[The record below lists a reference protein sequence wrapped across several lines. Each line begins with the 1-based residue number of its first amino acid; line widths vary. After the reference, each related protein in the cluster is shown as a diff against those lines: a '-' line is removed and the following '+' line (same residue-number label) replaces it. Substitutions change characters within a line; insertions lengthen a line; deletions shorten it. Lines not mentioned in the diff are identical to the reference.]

1 LNVVIRDISEMTDSR
16 EILESKPNSIISIF
30 IILVFVLL
38 LSALIWSF
46 FGEVD
51 TVAKANGAVRPNE
64 KVSTIQVAEMGKV
77 EKANYVEGMQVKA
90 GELLLVLDQE
100 ELVTEMD
107 NKQSDLSDAED
118 ELSYLYKHK
127 DSVER
132 FDNLFSP
139 DIPEERAYYDQVEQ
153 YLLDYSRQSIEFHSS
168 KLLLEQNINE
178 INQSKESI
186 QMNIGINEQETNQK
200 KKQYETQKKV
210 LEDKVTLI
218 ITELK
223 NEKLFKQAIED
234 DKNIILNADNQRVAE
249 FKNFQQKM
257 KQLNAQES
265 EVKEQYER
273 TLQLGDRFVSGVQ
286 LEEERKKY
294 EAAQQQIETYQSE
307 MLLSIESK
315 INEFEL
321 KLLEVQSNLN
331 VLIDSQVISH
341 QQETLQLQ
349 DGQLTAQEKDLL
361 KQGDTINEL
370 ENTTLEKFKADNTV
384 LINIKI
390 EELKN
395 KRNDINEQ
403 IERIQLAQDKRNITA
418 PISGTVNV
426 VKDLNE
432 GDSVQSGDTLFS
444 IIPTNESKYKMNIAV
459 SNYEVGKISVG
470 DKVKFNFSAFP
481 KQSYGSV
488 AGTVTSIGSDS
499 VVQQDGMSY
508 FMVEA
513 SLANEPLINRKKEQ
527 GKIRVGMTAEAYVI
541 TDSQKIIYYVLEK
554 INLKE

>member
-1 LNVVIRDISEMTDSR
+1 MSDSR
-16 EILESKPNSIISIF
+16 EVLESKPSPVIPMF

-38 LSALIWSF
+38 MSALTWSF
-46 FGEVD
+46 FGEMD

-90 GELLLVLDQE
+90 GELLLVLDQQ
-100 ELVTEMD
+100 ELITEMD
-107 NKQSDLSDAED
+107 NRQSDLRDAED

-127 DSVER
+127 ESVEK

-139 DIPEERAYYDQVEQ
+139 DIPEERSYYDQVEQ

-168 KLLLEQNINE
+168 KLLVEQNINE

-218 ITELK
+218 TIELE
-223 NEKLFKQAIED
+223 NVNLLKQAIEVD
-234 DKNIILNADNQRVAE
+234 ENIIQNADSQRVAE
-249 FKNFQQKM
+249 FRNYQQKM
-257 KQLNAQES
+257 KQLKIQES
-265 EVKEQYER
+265 GVKKQYER
-273 TLQLGDRFVSGVQ
+273 SLQLGDRFVSGVQ

-294 EAAQQQIETYQSE
+294 EAAQQQIETYQTE
-307 MLLSIESK
+307 ILLSVQSTM
-315 INEFEL
+315 NEFEL
-321 KLLEVQSNLN
+321 ELLEVQSNLN
-331 VLIDSQVISH
+331 VLIDSQVTSH
-341 QQETLQLQ
+341 QQETLKLQ
-349 DGQLTAQEKDLL
+349 DGQLTAQEKDLQ
-361 KQGDTINEL
+361 KQGDTMNEL

-395 KRNDINEQ
+395 KRDDISEKIEQ
-403 IERIQLAQDKRNITA
+403 IQLAQDKRNITA

-426 VKDLNE
+426 VKDLNV
-432 GDSVQSGDTLFS
+432 GDSVQVGDKLFS

-459 SNYEVGKISVG
+459 PNYEVGKISVG
-470 DKVKFNFSAFP
+470 DQVKFNFSAFP

-499 VVQQDGMSY
+499 IVQQDGMSY
-508 FMVEA
+508 YMVEA

-527 GKIRVGMTAEAYVI
+527 GEIRVGMTAEAYVI